1 MDADTARRSIPPS
14 QSPKVFLL
22 VPRIDRLLRRGSV
35 DTPGYLSCIDLMPT
49 KHLGLISNALASSV
63 ASLSAHHLIRG
74 KVDRTATPDTLRW
87 SRGIRE
93 RQMMARRT
101 ASSSGFASAGCP
113 MRDPTISE
121 LLSDPLIRAIME
133 ADGVD
138 PMELKAMMCR
148 LAACCRNRPRA
159 APELARASAG
169 SRVRGVRA
177 RRTRR

>member
-63 ASLSAHHLIRG
+63 ASLSAPHLIRG
-74 KVDRTATPDTLRW
+74 KVDRTATPETLRG
-87 SRGIRE
+87 SRGVGE
-93 RQMMARRT
+93 RLKMARRT

-148 LAACCRNRPRA
+148 LAARCRNRPRA